1 VTDGRKKARTLALA
15 EQLPDHSWGHCA
27 SRRPP
32 RLNALTSQLRPVRRW
47 DCSWPQKPRRELWR
61 SSHSHAIAKILNAAL
76 WISIDYEARPA
87 STWAR
92 ALEDQRHV
100 RALAARNPRGV
111 NYPG

>member
-1 VTDGRKKARTLALA
+1 MASPFGCRSGHISAFAEATLPRDGQVGEGVSPSLDASTQKTRR
-15 EQLPDHSWGHCA
+15 CA
-27 SRRPP
+27 TVNLRRAATVID
-32 RLNALTSQLRPVRRW
+32 RGSCGSN
-47 DCSWPQKPRRELWR
+47 
-61 SSHSHAIAKILNAAL
+61 AIAKILKAAL

-92 ALEDQRHV
+92 ALEGQRHV